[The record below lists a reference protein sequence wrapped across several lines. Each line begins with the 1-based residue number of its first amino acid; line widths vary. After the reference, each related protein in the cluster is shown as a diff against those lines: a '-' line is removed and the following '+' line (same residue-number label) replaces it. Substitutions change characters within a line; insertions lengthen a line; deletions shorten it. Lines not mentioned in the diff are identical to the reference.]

1 MLMSAASVARR
12 RAPGVD
18 ACNSPASCQ
27 TKYLPLVATSGIHT
41 PISPWWQSIWYAP
54 AMFMS
59 AASVAR
65 RRAPGVD
72 ACSSPASCR
81 TKYHPP
87 VATSGIHTP
96 FSPWWQSI
104 WYAPAML
111 MSAASVARRR
121 APSVDACSNPASC
134 QTKYL
139 PLVATSGIHTPFSPW
154 WQSIWYAPAMF
165 MSAASVARRRAPGVD
180 ACNSPASCRTKYH
193 PPVATSGM

>member
-18 ACNSPASCQ
+18 AFNSPASCRTKYHPPVATSGIHTLFSPWEQ
-27 TKYLPLVATSGIHT
+27 SIWWVTAMLMTAASVARRRPPGFDACNSHASCRTKYLPLVATSGIHT

-65 RRAPGVD
+65 RRAPSVD
-72 ACSSPASCR
+72 ACSS
-81 TKYHPP
+81 
-87 VATSGIHTP
+87 
-96 FSPWWQSI
+96 
-104 WYAPAML
+104 
-111 MSAASVARRR
+111 
-121 APSVDACSNPASC
+121 PASC

-139 PLVATSGIHTPFSPW
+139 PLVATSGIHTPISPW

-165 MSAASVARRRAPGVD
+165 MSAA
-180 ACNSPASCRTKYH
+180 
-193 PPVATSGM
+193 